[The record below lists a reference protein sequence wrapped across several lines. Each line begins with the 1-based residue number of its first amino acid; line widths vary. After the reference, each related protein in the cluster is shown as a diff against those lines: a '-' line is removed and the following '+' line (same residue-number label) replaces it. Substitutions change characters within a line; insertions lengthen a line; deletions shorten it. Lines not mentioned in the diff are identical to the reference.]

1 MNTIKH
7 RTMVDMRSIA
17 WTEVYD
23 LSKGITHD
31 TVFDYLEN
39 PVFVRTYAVNKIDT
53 WDQVEALL

>member
-1 MNTIKH
+1 
-7 RTMVDMRSIA
+7 MVDMRSIA